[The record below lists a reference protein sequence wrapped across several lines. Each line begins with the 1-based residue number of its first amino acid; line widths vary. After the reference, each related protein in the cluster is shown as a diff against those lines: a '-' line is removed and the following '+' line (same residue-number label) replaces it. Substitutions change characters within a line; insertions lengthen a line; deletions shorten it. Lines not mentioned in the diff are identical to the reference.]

1 MADDDPRTTDP
12 AVASSYLTQEPA
24 CIWRLAD
31 PTSWTSML
39 LPFATCVLASFTPT
53 TAAGNES
60 TRDPQLL
67 SIGFPLSG
75 CQVLLA
81 HHLVSQPLPL
91 SQPRKMYAKG
101 AECDGRSLT

>member
-12 AVASSYLTQEPA
+12 DGRIVVFDAGT
-24 CIWRLAD
+24 RLHLALGR

-75 CQVLLA
+75 CQVPLA

-91 SQPRKMYAKG
+91 SQPRKCKQKVPSAT
-101 AECDGRSLT
+101 AAP